1 MIVLPASS
9 QKRGL
14 WSSLGKMFL
23 VVPPE
28 RRQLSDYSSKI
39 FIYDLRKK
47 MCLERIWV
55 IPKIG
60 VPQNGW
66 FITEN
71 PMKMDDLGIPV
82 FLETPISKVLQHWDT
97 EIAWDHGRR
106 SGLCE
111 LDLTPCESLT
121 FFSPWISPRSFLAS
135 ISDNLCVKSFTS
147 RFVYCAS
154 ETFGGFILWP
164 PEYPAWFAEFP
175 PWWTSETPRNWFIK
189 DFERSTNG

>member
-23 VVPPE
+23 VVPAE

-147 RFVYCAS
+147 RFVLR
-154 ETFGGFILWP
+154 FGNF
-164 PEYPAWFAEFP
+164 
-175 PWWTSETPRNWFIK
+175 WWVHSLAPRIPGMICGVSSMMNFWN
-189 DFERSTNG
+189 T